1 MEKLAEISILLDIY
15 GSMLTPKQRDIM
27 DLYYNYD
34 LTLAEIGENKQISR
48 QGVHDI
54 IKRSEYALKKVEG
67 QLRLKKKYSYTQM
80 RLKEIDAKL
89 ISLKDCMNNGEK
101 DDKLIKDIIDDIRVD
116 LRSIM
121 ENLTRQEDE

>member
-1 MEKLAEISILLDIY
+1 MEKFTEMSMLLDIY

-54 IKRSEYALKKVEG
+54 IRRSENTLRKMEANLKMQAKLVYIETSLRALDKK
-67 QLRLKKKYSYTQM
+67 LML
-80 RLKEIDAKL
+80 LKELIASEEGLSLETIDE
-89 ISLKDCMNNGEK
+89 IRT
-101 DDKLIKDIIDDIRVD
+101 DIR
-116 LRSIM
+116 SIVR
-121 ENLTRQEDE
+121 NLTRQEDE